1 MTKNTADKSNGNPD
15 NGPTNGGVAE
25 PRIARRGLLYIVSSP
40 SGAGKTTLAR
50 RVLAADNNIEMSVS
64 VTTRQPRPGETDG
77 VDYHFVDHAAFEAM
91 KERGELLEWA
101 RVFDNFYGTPRA
113 PVEQAISAGKDVLF
127 DIDWQGAQQLSGKM
141 PGDVVRVFVLP
152 PSGDVLEDRLKA
164 RAQDPADVVAKRM
177 AAASSEISHWPE
189 YDYVIVNSHI
199 EQSTAAALAILSAER
214 LKRARLLGLSD
225 FVRKLQSAL

>member
-1 MTKNTADKSNGNPD
+1 MTKNTADNSNGNP
-15 NGPTNGGVAE
+15 NNKNVAGPS
-25 PRIARRGLLYIVSSP
+25 IARRGLLYIVSSP

-50 RVLAADNNIEMSVS
+50 RVLAADDNIEMSVS

-77 VDYHFVDHAAFEAM
+77 VDYHFVDHPTFEGM

-101 RVFDNFYGTPRA
+101 RVFDNYYGTPRA
-113 PVEQAISAGKDVLF
+113 PVENAIGAGKDVLF

-141 PGDVVRVFVLP
+141 RDDVVRVFVLP
-152 PSGDVLEDRLKA
+152 PSGDVLEGRLKS

-189 YDYVIVNSHI
+189 YDYVIVNSEI

>member
-1 MTKNTADKSNGNPD
+1 MTKKTVENPVD
-15 NGPTNGGVAE
+15 GSISE
-25 PRIARRGLLYIVSSP
+25 PYIARRGLLYIVSSP

-64 VTTRQPRPGETDG
+64 VTTRLPRPGERDG
-77 VDYHFVDHAAFEAM
+77 IDYHFVDHAAFESM
-91 KERGELLEWA
+91 KERGDLLEWA
-101 RVFDNFYGTPRA
+101 RVFDNCYGTPRV
-113 PVEQAISAGKDVLF
+113 PVETAIGEGKDVLF

-152 PSGDVLEDRLKA
+152 PSGDVLEDRLRS

-189 YDYVIVNSHI
+189 YDYVIVNSRI
-199 EQSTAAALAILSAER
+199 ERSTAAALAILSAER